1 MTWEDPHMYLAIGA
15 PGLPELLVLL
25 VVVLLVLGPKRLTG
39 VGRSL
44 GTNAREFKDSITGG
58 DKDEKKKAK
67 SDLHAAPHEGAA
79 GAPAPHEGAEET
91 VTGEPVPESRRTP
104 RT

>member
-1 MTWEDPHMYLAIGA
+1 MTWEDPFMPLAIGA
-15 PGLPELLVLL
+15 PGLPELLIVL

-58 DKDEKKKAK
+58 DKDKDKT
-67 SDLHAAPHEGAA
+67 DGLHAAPHDD
-79 GAPAPHEGAEET
+79 AEET
-91 VTGEPVPESRRTP
+91 VTGEPVEQPRRTP
-104 RT
+104 RA

>member
-1 MTWEDPHMYLAIGA
+1 MYLAIGA
-15 PGLPELLVLL
+15 PGLPELLILL

-58 DKDEKKKAK
+58 DKDEKKAK

-104 RT
+104 RA

>member
-1 MTWEDPHMYLAIGA
+1 MYLAIGA
-15 PGLPELLVLL
+15 PGLPELLILL

-44 GTNAREFKDSITGG
+44 GTNAREFKDSVTGG
-58 DKDEKKKAK
+58 DKDEKKAT

-91 VTGEPVPESRRTP
+91 VTGEPVHEPRRTP
-104 RT
+104 RA

>member
-1 MTWEDPHMYLAIGA
+1 MPLAIGA

-58 DKDEKKKAK
+58 DKDEKRK
-67 SDLHAAPHEGAA
+67 SDLGSAPEDTTRPTAADR
-79 GAPAPHEGAEET
+79 GAEET
-91 VTGEPVPESRRTP
+91 VTGEPVDEPRRTP
-104 RT
+104 RA